1 MVKRAPCPGPA
12 LYAVR
17 LPWCASVVVRA
28 IVSRIPDP
36 ELFGAFSN
44 LSKNLFGIAYEAVL
58 GQLVPDYAYEAG
70 LVIDDQRAQLPRRT
84 HDQASSFAM
93 NVPCQVW
100 YQTAPVVAFTDS
112 IPTVL
117 PPETVSIV

>member
-1 MVKRAPCPGPA
+1 MTAGESIAGESQVEDHQVGFRVACQRKRSLAVASGPY
-12 LYAVR
+12 L
-17 LPWCASVVVRA
+17 
-28 IVSRIPDP
+28 
-36 ELFGAFSN
+36 
-44 LSKNLFGIAYEAVL
+44 EAVL
-58 GQLVPDYAYEAG
+58 GQVALEDTYQAG

-84 HDQASSFAM
+84 HDQASSFAI

-100 YQTAPVVAFTDS
+100 YQTAPVMAFTDS